1 MKSVKPAQSVKP
13 TQSAQSVKPTQS
25 AQSVKPTQSAQSVK
39 PTQSAQSVKP
49 ARPRQSARKSREWVH
64 GLLMSGP
71 AVIGLIAFVGVP
83 FGYAVV
89 LSFYNVRLGSRQ
101 PPTFFG
107 LEQYRRLFTDPDMS
121 GPFLRALLNNL
132 TFAAVVVPLQTG
144 LALALAI
151 LLNRKL
157 KAIGLFRSF
166 FFMPVVFPM
175 ALVAVI
181 WRLILTRSDQGML
194 NSVLSAVSFG
204 NWGAFDWLGNGLTA
218 MASIIVLSIWQGVG
232 FQMVILLA
240 GLQQISG
247 DLYEAAQLDG
257 ATRWQQFRNVTLPGI
272 RGTLVFVAL
281 LTSVL
286 SFRVFDQVYVLIRGG
301 GLNEDATR
309 TVMYQAV
316 TTAFDENNVGQA
328 SAITVVFF
336 LIVVVLTLVQRR
348 LVRPENGG

>member
-1 MKSVKPAQSVKP
+1 MKTVEPAHAAPPAQARAAS
-13 TQSAQSVKPTQS
+13 S
-25 AQSVKPTQSAQSVK
+25 
-39 PTQSAQSVKP
+39 
-49 ARPRQSARKSREWVH
+49 ARPAKPSRPSRGNRDRLH
-64 GLLMSGP
+64 GLLMSAP
-71 AVIGLIAFVGVP
+71 AVGGLIAFVGIP

-89 LSFYNVRLGSRQ
+89 LSFYNVRLGS
-101 PPTFFG
+101 PLEPAFFG
-107 LEQYRRLFTDPDMS
+107 VEHYRRLFTDPDLS

-181 WRLILTRSDQGML
+181 WRLILARGEQGML
-194 NSVLSAVSFG
+194 NSALNAVSFG
-204 NWGAFDWLGNGLTA
+204 HWGAFDWLGDSLTA
-218 MASIIVLSIWQGVG
+218 MASIIVLSVWQGVG

-240 GLQQISG
+240 GLQQIPG
-247 DLYEAAQLDG
+247 ELYEASELDR
-257 ATRWQQFRNVTLPGI
+257 ASRRQQFRHVTLPGI
-272 RGTLVFVAL
+272 RGTLVFVAM

-286 SFRVFDQVYVLIRGG
+286 SFRVFDQVYILIRGG
-301 GLNEDATR
+301 GLDEDATR

-316 TTAFDENNVGQA
+316 TTAFDQNDIGRA
-328 SAITVVFF
+328 SAVTVVFF
-336 LIVVVLTLVQRR
+336 LIVVALTIVQRR
-348 LVRPENGG
+348 LVRPDNED

>member
-1 MKSVKPAQSVKP
+1 MKTVEPAHAAPPAQARAAS
-13 TQSAQSVKPTQS
+13 S
-25 AQSVKPTQSAQSVK
+25 
-39 PTQSAQSVKP
+39 
-49 ARPRQSARKSREWVH
+49 ARPAKPPRPSRGNRDRLH
-64 GLLMSGP
+64 GLLMSAP
-71 AVIGLIAFVGVP
+71 AVGGLIAFVGIP

-89 LSFYNVRLGSRQ
+89 LSFYNVRLGS
-101 PPTFFG
+101 PLEPAFFG
-107 LEQYRRLFTDPDMS
+107 VEHYRRLFTDPDLS

-181 WRLILTRSDQGML
+181 WRLILARSEQGML
-194 NSVLSAVSFG
+194 NSALNAVSFG
-204 NWGAFDWLGNGLTA
+204 HWGAFDWLGDGLTA
-218 MASIIVLSIWQGVG
+218 MASIIVLSVWQGVG

-240 GLQQISG
+240 GLQQIPG
-247 DLYEAAQLDG
+247 ELYEASELDR
-257 ATRWQQFRNVTLPGI
+257 ASRRQQFRHVTLPGI
-272 RGTLVFVAL
+272 RGTLVFVAM

-286 SFRVFDQVYVLIRGG
+286 SFRVFDQVYILIRGG
-301 GLNEDATR
+301 GLDEDATR

-316 TTAFDENNVGQA
+316 TTAFDQNDIGRA
-328 SAITVVFF
+328 SAVTVVFF
-336 LIVVVLTLVQRR
+336 LIVVALTIVQRR
-348 LVRPENGG
+348 LVRPDNED

>member
-1 MKSVKPAQSVKP
+1 MTTVNPAPATPAGREPSPPPTSAKPKRSGH
-13 TQSAQSVKPTQS
+13 
-25 AQSVKPTQSAQSVK
+25 
-39 PTQSAQSVKP
+39 
-49 ARPRQSARKSREWVH
+49 RNRDGLH
-64 GLLMSGP
+64 GLLMSAP
-71 AVIGLIAFVGVP
+71 ALGGLIAFVGVP
-83 FGYAVV
+83 FVYAVV
-89 LSFYNVRLGSRQ
+89 LSFYNVRLGS
-101 PPTFFG
+101 PLAPTFFG

-132 TFAAVVVPLQTG
+132 TFAAVVVPVQTG

-157 KAIGLFRSF
+157 KAIGLFRSL

-181 WRLILTRSDQGML
+181 WRLILARSGDGLL
-194 NSVLSAVSFG
+194 NSALDAVSFG
-204 NWGAFDWLGNGLTA
+204 NWGAFDWLGDGLTA

-240 GLQQISG
+240 GLQQIPG
-247 DLYEAAQLDG
+247 ELYEAAQLDR
-257 ATRWQQFRNVTLPGI
+257 ASRWQQFRHVTLPGI
-272 RGTLVFVAL
+272 RGTLVFVAT

-286 SFRVFDQVYVLIRGG
+286 SFRVFDQVYILVKGG
-301 GLNEDATR
+301 GLDEGATR

-316 TTAFDENNVGQA
+316 TTAFDQNNIGQA

-336 LIVVVLTLVQRR
+336 LIVVALTLIQRR
-348 LVRPENGG
+348 AVRAGNED

>member
-1 MKSVKPAQSVKP
+1 MKTVEPAHAAPPAQARAAS
-13 TQSAQSVKPTQS
+13 S
-25 AQSVKPTQSAQSVK
+25 
-39 PTQSAQSVKP
+39 
-49 ARPRQSARKSREWVH
+49 ARPAKPSRPSRGNRDRLH
-64 GLLMSGP
+64 GLLMSAP
-71 AVIGLIAFVGVP
+71 AVGGLIAFVGIP

-89 LSFYNVRLGSRQ
+89 LSFYNVRLGS
-101 PPTFFG
+101 PLEPAFFG
-107 LEQYRRLFTDPDMS
+107 VEHYRRLFTDPDLS

-181 WRLILTRSDQGML
+181 WRLILARGEQGML
-194 NSVLSAVSFG
+194 NSALNAVSFG
-204 NWGAFDWLGNGLTA
+204 HWGAFDWLGDGLTA
-218 MASIIVLSIWQGVG
+218 MASIIVLSVWQGVG

-240 GLQQISG
+240 GLQQIPG
-247 DLYEAAQLDG
+247 ELYEASELDR
-257 ATRWQQFRNVTLPGI
+257 ASRRQQFRHVTLPGI
-272 RGTLVFVAL
+272 RGTLVFVAM

-286 SFRVFDQVYVLIRGG
+286 SFRVFDQVYILIRGG
-301 GLNEDATR
+301 GLDEDATR

-316 TTAFDENNVGQA
+316 TTAFDQNDIGRA
-328 SAITVVFF
+328 SAVTVVFF
-336 LIVVVLTLVQRR
+336 LIVVALTIVQRR
-348 LVRPENGG
+348 LVRPDNED

>member
-1 MKSVKPAQSVKP
+1 MS
-13 TQSAQSVKPTQS
+13 TQTK
-25 AQSVKPTQSAQSVK
+25 
-39 PTQSAQSVKP
+39 
-49 ARPRQSARKSREWVH
+49 RRNRDRVH
-64 GLLMSGP
+64 GVLLSAP
-71 AVIGLIAFVGVP
+71 ALAGLIAFVAVP

-89 LSFYNVRLGSRQ
+89 LSFYNVRLGSSR
-101 PPTFFG
+101 PATFFG
-107 LEQYRRLFTDPDMS
+107 LEHYRRLFADPDLS
-121 GPFLRALLNNL
+121 GPFLRALANNL

-144 LALALAI
+144 LALALAL

-181 WRLILTRSDQGML
+181 WRLILARSDQGML
-194 NSVLSAVSFG
+194 NSLLSHLSLG
-204 NWGAFDWLGNGLTA
+204 NWGAFDWLGSSVTA
-218 MASIIVLSIWQGVG
+218 MASIIVLSVWQGVG

-240 GLQQISG
+240 GLQQIPAE
-247 DLYEAAQLDG
+247 LYEAATLDR
-257 ATRWQQFRNVTLPGI
+257 ATRWQQFRHVTLPGI
-272 RGTLVFVAL
+272 RGTLVFVAM

-316 TTAFDENNVGQA
+316 TTAFDQNNVGRA
-328 SAITVVFF
+328 SAITVIFF
-336 LIVVVLTLVQRR
+336 VIVIVLTLVQRR
-348 LVRPENGG
+348 VIRPHSEEA

>member
-1 MKSVKPAQSVKP
+1 MKSVKSVEPVQSEPFGREQDPSVTSEKP
-13 TQSAQSVKPTQS
+13 VPPGRSARSTG
-25 AQSVKPTQSAQSVK
+25 
-39 PTQSAQSVKP
+39 
-49 ARPRQSARKSREWVH
+49 SARKNRDWVH
-64 GLLMSGP
+64 GLLMSAP
-71 AVIGLIAFVGVP
+71 SLVGLIAFVGVP

-89 LSFYNVRLGSRQ
+89 LSFYNVRLGS
-101 PPTFFG
+101 PLAPSFFG
-107 LEQYRRLFTDPDMS
+107 LEQYRRLFTDPDLS

-132 TFAAVVVPLQTG
+132 TFAAVVVPLQTA

-181 WRLILTRSDQGML
+181 WRLILARSDQGML
-194 NSVLSAVSFG
+194 NSLLDAVSFG
-204 NWGAFDWLGNGLTA
+204 NWGAFDWLGDSATA

-240 GLQQISG
+240 GLQQIPNE
-247 DLYEAAQLDG
+247 LYEAARLDR
-257 ATRWQQFRNVTLPGI
+257 ATRRQQFRHVTLPGI
-272 RGTLVFVAL
+272 RGTLVFVVM

-301 GLNEDATR
+301 GLDEDAAR

-316 TTAFDENNVGQA
+316 TTAFDQNNIGQA

-336 LIVVVLTLVQRR
+336 LIVVALTLIQRR
-348 LVRPENGG
+348 VVRPENED

>member
-1 MKSVKPAQSVKP
+1 VKTVEPAHTAPSGRDRAP
-13 TQSAQSVKPTQS
+13 DLTTAP
-25 AQSVKPTQSAQSVK
+25 AP
-39 PTQSAQSVKP
+39 P
-49 ARPRQSARKSREWVH
+49 ARPARRGREWLH

-71 AVIGLIAFVGVP
+71 AVAGLIAFVGVP
-83 FGYAVV
+83 FCYAVV
-89 LSFYNVRLGSRQ
+89 LSFYNVRLGS
-101 PPTFFG
+101 PLEPTFFG
-107 LEQYRRLFTDPDMS
+107 VEQYRRLFTDPDLS

-132 TFAAVVVPLQTG
+132 TFAVVVVPLQTG
-144 LALALAI
+144 LALGLAI

-181 WRLILTRSDQGML
+181 WRLILARSEQGML
-194 NSVLSAVSFG
+194 NSALDAVSFG
-204 NWGAFDWLGNGLTA
+204 NWGAFDWLGDGLTA
-218 MASIIVLSIWQGVG
+218 MASVIVLSVWQGVG

-240 GLQQISG
+240 GLQQIP
-247 DLYEAAQLDG
+247 DERYEAAQLDR
-257 ATRWQQFRNVTLPGI
+257 ASRWQQFRHVTLPGI

-286 SFRVFDQVYVLIRGG
+286 SFRVFDQVYVLVKGG
-301 GLNEDATR
+301 GLDEDAAR

-316 TTAFDENNVGQA
+316 TTAFDQNNIGQA

-336 LIVVVLTLVQRR
+336 LIVVVLTLIQRR
-348 LVRPENGG
+348 IVRPDNED